1 MFVANKKRKDKTFCS
16 IVGSPDSFRDGFEP
30 ASLYAVK
37 AALTL
42 YELFTGHVDGA
53 IVIVKGNASTPADDN
68 CTYEE
73 SEEKEEKG
81 GEDDEEREEDEESFG
96 GGVVGHEGNGRVAS
110 RVDLTLI
117 ISSFH
122 HSPMSALS
130 SPKARRKPSTRRR
143 AGSHAP
149 PYPPYPSQESHDT
162 ALAAIR
168 SFLKGH
174 TSYDAF
180 PVSFRL
186 IVLDTKLN
194 VKKALQCLL
203 LNGMYSS
210 WILLLASSP
219 TQVSFPPPSGTAS
232 NQSLPECL
240 PSSISSISS
249 STTIVLLPTTML
261 SKT

>member
-1 MFVANKKRKDKTFCS
+1 MLGVDKKRRDKTFCS
-16 IVGSPDSFRDGFEP
+16 IVGSPVGFRDGLEP
-30 ASLYAVK
+30 AGLYAVK

-42 YELFTGHVDGA
+42 YELFAGHVDGA
-53 IVIVKGNASTPADDN
+53 IVIVKGNASAPADDN

-81 GEDDEEREEDEESFG
+81 GENDEKGKEDEESFG
-96 GGVVGHEGNGRVAS
+96 GGVVGHEGIGRV
-110 RVDLTLI
+110 VDHELTLL

-122 HSPMSALS
+122 HSPMSTLS
-130 SPKARRKPSTRRR
+130 SPKTRRKPSTRRR
-143 AGSHAP
+143 AGSH
-149 PYPPYPSQESHDT
+149 PPYPSQESHDT

-203 LNGMYSS
+203 LNGMYPS

-219 TQVSFPPPSGTAS
+219 TQVSFLPPSGTAS

-249 STTIVLLPTTML
+249 STTIVLLPTTTL